1 MSYYYVEIEY
11 FSKNTGERKRVV
23 GYNISEKRV
32 KEEVA
37 EPFLSQKQFVFFGRV
52 IDPRLIEHI
61 NIVKLEKQ
69 MEDILRQRRQVKSNI
84 GSVFEDTSIGM
95 GTVMEEIRRGKIG
108 RDVTSKFMTV
118 IPEKSKNELAIELFK
133 VISLIENSLRKI
145 IRDKPKRESEIND
158 SLENLFIGAGLDGNF
173 SREKE
178 SIPYSNKKYIPDF
191 VFDSIG
197 AVVETK
203 FVDREGKDKE
213 IVGQI
218 NDDIVA
224 YKSRYPNL
232 IFVVYDMGIIRNVDM
247 FKNSIENQESVIVKV
262 IKH

>member
-1 MSYYYVEIEY
+1 
-11 FSKNTGERKRVV
+11 
-23 GYNISEKRV
+23 
-32 KEEVA
+32 
-37 EPFLSQKQFVFFGRV
+37 
-52 IDPRLIEHI
+52 
-61 NIVKLEKQ
+61 
-69 MEDILRQRRQVKSNI
+69 
-84 GSVFEDTSIGM
+84 
-95 GTVMEEIRRGKIG
+95 
-108 RDVTSKFMTV
+108 MTI
-118 IPEKSKNELAIELFK
+118 IPERSKNELAIELFK

-158 SLENLFIGAGLDGNF
+158 SLENLFIGAGLDGSF

-178 SIPYSNKKYIPDF
+178 PIPYSNKKYIPDF

-203 FVDREGKDKE
+203 FVDKEGKDKE
-213 IVGQI
+213 IVSQI
-218 NDDIVA
+218 NDDIIA

-247 FKNSIENQESVIVKV
+247 FKNSIENQESIVVKV

>member
-1 MSYYYVEIEY
+1 MPYYYVEIHF
-11 FSKNTGERKRVV
+11 FSRNTGRPRTVF
-23 GYNISEKRV
+23 GYNLSEEDITEK
-32 KEEVA
+32 VA
-37 EPFLSQKQFVFFGRV
+37 KPFLNQEQFVLHGYV
-52 IDPRLIEHI
+52 IDSKLIDKI
-61 NIVKLEKQ
+61 NIIKLKES
-69 MEDILRQRRQVKSNI
+69 MEDTLRLRRQKRRYDGLVY
-84 GSVFEDTSIGM
+84 EDTSLGM
-95 GTVMEEIRRGKIG
+95 GTVLAEIRNGQIG
-108 RDVTSKFMTV
+108 EDVTSNFMTI
-118 IPEKSKNELAIELFK
+118 IPEKSKNELATELFK

-145 IRDKPKRESEIND
+145 IRDRPKRESEIND
-158 SLENLFIGAGLDGNF
+158 SLENLFIGAGLDGSF

-191 VFDSIG
+191 VFDGIG

-232 IFVVYDMGIIRNVDM
+232 IFVVYDMGLIRNVDM

>member
-1 MSYYYVEIEY
+1 MPYYYVEIEY
-11 FSKNTGERKRVV
+11 FSKNTGQRKRVT
-23 GYNISEKRV
+23 GFDISEERV
-32 KEEVA
+32 REEVA

-52 IDPRLIEHI
+52 IDPRLIEKI
-61 NIVKLEKQ
+61 DIVQLERRMKDTLVRRRRVKL
-69 MEDILRQRRQVKSNI
+69 
-84 GSVFEDTSIGM
+84 GGGAAYEDTSIGM
-95 GTVMEEIRRGKIG
+95 GTVIEEIRRGKIG
-108 RDVTSKFMTV
+108 KNVTSNFMTV
-118 IPEKSKNELAIELFK
+118 IPERPKNELTIEIFK

-145 IRDKPKRESEIND
+145 IRDKPERESEIND
-158 SLENLFIGAGLDGNF
+158 SLEDLFIGAGLDGSF

-191 VFDSIG
+191 VFDNIG

-203 FVDREGKDKE
+203 FVDKKGKDKE

>member
-1 MSYYYVEIEY
+1 MPYYYVEIEY
-11 FSKNTGERKRVV
+11 FSKNTGEHKRVV
-23 GYNISEKRV
+23 GYNLTEKRV

-52 IDPRLIEHI
+52 IDPRLIEKI
-61 NIVKLEKQ
+61 NIIKLEKQ
-69 MEDILRQRRQVKSNI
+69 MEDLLRQRRQAKRLD
-84 GSVFEDTSIGM
+84 GSVYEDTKIGT
-95 GTVMEEIRRGKIG
+95 GTVIHEISIGKIG
-108 RDVTSKFMTV
+108 EDVTPNFMTI
-118 IPEKSKNELAIELFK
+118 IPDKSESESAIELFK

-145 IRDKPKRESEIND
+145 IRDKPTRESEIND

-213 IVGQI
+213 IIGQI

-232 IFVVYDMGIIRNVDM
+232 IFVVYDMGIIRNMDM

>member
-1 MSYYYVEIEY
+1 MPYHYVEICF
-11 FSKNTGERKRVV
+11 FSRNTGRPKRVL
-23 GYNISEKRV
+23 GYDISEERV
-32 KEEVA
+32 KEAVV
-37 EPFLSQKQFVFFGRV
+37 EPFLSQKQFVFFGYV
-52 IDPRLIEHI
+52 IDPRLIEKI
-61 NIVKLEKQ
+61 NIIRLERP
-69 MEDILRQRRQVKSNI
+69 MNEILRLRRQAKSSA
-84 GSVFEDTSIGM
+84 GSVFEDQSIGM
-95 GTVMEEIRRGKIG
+95 GTVLEEIRNGKIG
-108 RDVTSKFMTV
+108 KDVTPNFMTI
-118 IPEKSKNELAIELFK
+118 IPERSKNELAIELFK

-145 IRDKPKRESEIND
+145 IRNKPNREGEIND

-191 VFDSIG
+191 VFESIG
-197 AVVETK
+197 AIVETK
-203 FVDREGKDKE
+203 FCDKEGKDKE
-213 IVGQI
+213 IVSQI